1 MEGSKLQNSVVFKGI
16 KKYFPGT
23 RALDWEEE
31 QTLELRPGEIHGL
44 VGENGAGK
52 STLFQI
58 LMGIYDR
65 TAGTMTVFG
74 EDYNPK
80 TSRDAE
86 TAGISII
93 MQQPNFAFNLTV
105 AENIFLGRDKE
116 FAKGGVID
124 WKKQNAAAAEVLEK
138 CHYHHIKPTDIVG
151 KLKFEE
157 RKQVE
162 IARALSVNP
171 RILLVD
177 ETSAAVSKESV
188 DSLYDLLR
196 EQRDKGVTVL
206 YISHFIDEVY
216 QLCDRVTV
224 LRDGHLISTDNIE
237 DLSPDMIINKM
248 VGRDISSES
257 YRDDSKGEIGD
268 VAFEL
273 KNFTHEPNFRNIS
286 FNIHA
291 GEIVGMAGIGGCGS
305 ESIARSLF
313 GYEPYDSG
321 DMIFEGKHGI
331 PKNPADAINRHIGYI
346 PKDRDK
352 EGLFLIYDAIWNVSS
367 ANLKKISKGA
377 IINAKTETKN
387 AEDAVVEYRIKIPNV
402 KTHIGDLSGG
412 NRQKVLIGKW
422 IKNDSELLIVC
433 SPTRGVDVGAK
444 YEIYHFLD
452 ALRIAGKAVLLISDE
467 LPELI
472 GLSDRILAL
481 KNGEIT
487 GEFART
493 DGFTE
498 ESIMAKMV

>member
-1 MEGSKLQNSVVFKGI
+1 MQNSVELKGI

-23 RALDWEEE
+23 RALDWEAE
-31 QTLELRPGEIHGL
+31 QTLEFRPGEIHGL

-65 TAGTMTVFG
+65 TAGTMRLFG
-74 EDYNPK
+74 ENYNPK
-80 TSRDAE
+80 NSHDAE
-86 TAGISII
+86 AAGVSII

-105 AENIFLGRDKE
+105 AENIFLGRDHE
-116 FAKGGVID
+116 FSKGGVID
-124 WKKQNAAAAEVLEK
+124 WKKQNAAAAEVLHK
-138 CHYHHIKPTDIVG
+138 CRYDHIKPTDVVG

-171 RILLVD
+171 RVLLVD

-188 DSLYDLLR
+188 DSLYELLR

-216 QLCDRVTV
+216 ELCDRVTV
-224 LRDGHLISTDNIE
+224 LRDGHLIGTDNIQ
-237 DLSPDMIINKM
+237 DLTPDMIINKM

-257 YRDDSKGEIGD
+257 YRDDSKGKTGD
-268 VAFEL
+268 VIFEL
-273 KNFTHEPNFRNIS
+273 KKFTMEPQFRNIDLT
-286 FNIHA
+286 IRA

-305 ESIARSLF
+305 DAVARAIF
-313 GYEPYDSG
+313 GYDTPESGEMIFQGRSGYSRSPYDA
-321 DMIFEGKHGI
+321 IKH
-331 PKNPADAINRHIGYI
+331 HIGYI

-352 EGLFLIYDAIWNVSS
+352 EGLFLDFDAVWNISS
-367 ANLKKISKGA
+367 ANLPNTSKCGMVQQ
-377 IINAKTETKN
+377 KVERKV
-387 AEDAVVEYRIKIPNV
+387 AEDAVKEYRIKIPNV
-402 KTHIGDLSGG
+402 RTHIGDLSGG
-412 NRQKVLIGKW
+412 NRQKVVIAKW
-422 IKNDSELLIVC
+422 IENQSELLIVC

-444 YEIYHFLD
+444 YEIYRFLD
-452 ALRIAGKAVLLISDE
+452 AQRIAGKAILLISDE

-472 GLSDRILAL
+472 GMSDRIYAL

-487 GEFART
+487 GEFTRT
-493 DGFTE
+493 AGFTE
-498 ESIMAKMV
+498 ESIMAQMV

>member
-1 MEGSKLQNSVVFKGI
+1 MEGSKLQNSVELKGI

-23 RALDWEEE
+23 RALDWEAE
-31 QTLELRPGEIHGL
+31 QVLEFRPGEIHGL

-65 TAGTMTVFG
+65 TAGTMRLFG

-80 TSRDAE
+80 SSRDAE
-86 TAGISII
+86 AAGISII

-105 AENIFLGRDKE
+105 AENIFLGRDSAFSK
-116 FAKGGVID
+116 AGVID
-124 WKKQNAAAAEVLEK
+124 WKKQNAAAAEVLHK
-138 CHYHHIKPTDIVG
+138 CHYDHIKPTDVVG

-171 RILLVD
+171 RVLLVD

-188 DSLYDLLR
+188 ESLYELLR
-196 EQRDKGVTVL
+196 QQRDLGVTVI

-216 QLCDRVTV
+216 ALCDRVTV
-224 LRDGHLISTDNIE
+224 LRDGHLISTDDIQT
-237 DLSPDMIINKM
+237 LSPDMIINKM

-257 YRDDSKGEIGD
+257 YRDDLKGQKGEVI
-268 VAFEL
+268 FEL
-273 KNFTHEPNFRNIS
+273 KKFTMEPNFRNIDLD
-286 FNIHA
+286 IHA

-305 ESIARSLF
+305 DFVARCIF
-313 GYEPYDSG
+313 GYETPQSG
-321 DMIFEGKHGI
+321 EMIFKGRNAFSAS
-331 PKNPADAINRHIGYI
+331 PVDAIKHHIGYI

-352 EGLFLIYDAIWNVSS
+352 EGLFLDYDAIWNISS
-367 ANLKKISKGA
+367 ANLP
-377 IINAKTETKN
+377 NMTKRGFVQQKLERQA
-387 AEDAVVEYRIKIPNV
+387 AEEAVTEYRIKIPNV
-402 KTHIGDLSGG
+402 RTHIGDLSGG
-412 NRQKVLIGKW
+412 NRQKVVIAKW
-422 IKNDSELLIVC
+422 IKNESELLIVC

-444 YEIYHFLD
+444 YEIYRFLD
-452 ALRIAGKAVLLISDE
+452 AQRIAGKAILLISDE

-472 GLSDRILAL
+472 GMSDRIYTL

-487 GEFART
+487 AEFTREA
-493 DGFTE
+493 GFTE